1 MPVAGD
7 DDSWTEAVR
16 LWAAYQAFLIYAQG
30 GRETERGLKALCEA
44 GAFSRMCEPETV
56 LIPLVPSIASPV
68 ATIKGS
74 FYSFRGSQRR
84 LSVAFNALSMEG
96 QRFVSLA
103 LFQWALQTSRGDEA
117 RLIFLASVAEQLF
130 FVYDDPQ
137 ILSSIG
143 GPVRLAQSAS
153 DIAIQKVL
161 ASAHGD
167 PSR

>member
-1 MPVAGD
+1 M
-7 DDSWTEAVR
+7 T
-16 LWAAYQAFLIYAQG
+16 
-30 GRETERGLKALCEA
+30 ETEQKTE
-44 GAFSRMCEPETV
+44 SQ
-56 LIPLVPSIASPV
+56 PSTKFRKIV
-68 ATIKGS
+68 IGGS
-74 FYSFRGSQRR
+74 
-84 LSVAFNALSMEG
+84 
-96 QRFVSLA
+96 
-103 LFQWALQTSRGDEA
+103 
-117 RLIFLASVAEQLF
+117 LIFLASVAEQLF